1 MKNISNK
8 NIVITGAS
16 SGIGRAIAIEYSKFH
31 NNIIIASRNLQ
42 NLEQVSKICK
52 NNGSNCSY
60 IELDLNK
67 QESINKAVNFIKN
80 KFEKIDI
87 LINNAGISQRSL
99 VTNTDIDV
107 IRKIMEINYFGTVI
121 FTKKILNLLLK
132 NEKSQ
137 IGVISSISGLFGFP
151 LRSVYASSKFALH
164 GFFESLYL
172 ENFKNG
178 LNVTMIAPGRVKT
191 NVSENALLGDGS
203 KHGVTDEAIQKG
215 LDPTKAAKKII
226 KSIAKNKKETLIG
239 GKEILLV
246 KIKRFF
252 PSLFFLIVK
261 NIKQQ

>member
-31 NNIIIASRNLQ
+31 SNIIIASRNLQ

-60 IELDLNK
+60 IELDLEK

-87 LINNAGISQRSL
+87 LINNAGISQRSF

-215 LDPTKAAKKII
+215 LDPTKAAKK
-226 KSIAKNKKETLIG
+226 L
-239 GKEILLV
+239 
-246 KIKRFF
+246 
-252 PSLFFLIVK
+252 
-261 NIKQQ
+261 